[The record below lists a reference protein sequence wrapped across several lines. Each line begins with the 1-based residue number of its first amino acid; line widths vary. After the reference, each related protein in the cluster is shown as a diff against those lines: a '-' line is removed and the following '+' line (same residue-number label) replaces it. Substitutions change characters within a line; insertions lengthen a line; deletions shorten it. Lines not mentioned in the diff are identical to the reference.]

1 MTPLQQQL
9 TTELRRIEHHLR
21 QRADVIEVDPT
32 MRRADCCACRM
43 AALELHY
50 ANVAIEQ
57 ADWIPAT
64 TRLEA
69 AASLL
74 QSSQERRPLNALQR
88 AIGIQAD
95 PIPGQA
101 A

>member
-50 ANVAIEQ
+50 ANAAIEQ
-57 ADWIPAT
+57 ADWIIAT
-64 TRLEA
+64 KRLEDA
-69 AASLL
+69 TSFLRR
-74 QSSQERRPLNALQR
+74 SQERRPLATLER
-88 AIGIQAD
+88 ISGIAE
-95 PIPGQA
+95 PMPA
-101 A
+101 